1 MKALIILKHFVSV
14 FLVNLNH
21 FITIDWHCTNCK
33 HRLYPNLSTCLTI
46 VPVKWPTVNCQLVAM
61 SQTHTHTCTQ
71 HTCTHTS
78 VTDDTN
84 SNSSGKLHLRQL
96 HFLSRRSSFLLSF
109 LFSIVVVSQRC
120 KAAGAAVVGNF
131 TVFAA
136 AAAAPN
142 GLFVAHQCCRF
153 RFFFRQKK
161 TLIEGQLRETFWYCR
176 KWSYLFFS

>member
-61 SQTHTHTCTQ
+61 SQTHTHMYT
-71 HTCTHTS
+71 THLHAHLSDWWHKQQQQWQTTLAPTS
-78 VTDDTN
+78 
-84 SNSSGKLHLRQL
+84 
-96 HFLSRRSSFLLSF
+96 LSFETFFVFAF

-136 AAAAPN
+136 AAAPN

-153 RFFFRQKK
+153 RFFFPVKKK

>member
-1 MKALIILKHFVSV
+1 MYLSNGQQLI
-14 FLVNLNH
+14 VNWLQCH
-21 FITIDWHCTNCK
+21 K
-33 HRLYPNLSTCLTI
+33 
-46 VPVKWPTVNCQLVAM
+46 
-61 SQTHTHTCTQ
+61 HTHTCTQ

-84 SNSSGKLHLRQL
+84 SSNSGKLHLRQL

-136 AAAAPN
+136 AAAPN

-161 TLIEGQLRETFWYCR
+161 KLLLKANCGKHFGIAGSDLIY
-176 KWSYLFFS
+176 FFHN